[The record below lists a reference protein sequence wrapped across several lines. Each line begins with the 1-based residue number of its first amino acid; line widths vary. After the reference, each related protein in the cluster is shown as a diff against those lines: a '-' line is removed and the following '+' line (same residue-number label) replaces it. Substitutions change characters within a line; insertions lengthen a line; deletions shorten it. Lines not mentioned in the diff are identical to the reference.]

1 MMVIRFPPP
10 FGGQAAH
17 PDLCS
22 VRGEFSMRSAP
33 TKSKK
38 KKKKKI
44 FKNKNKKVKGV
55 RPDPG
60 QRTHHSIHKTKKQ
73 RATSKTSL

>member
-1 MMVIRFPPP
+1 MVIRFPPLWWSSGGP
-10 FGGQAAH
+10 KFEFGSGGIFNAQRTH
-17 PDLCS
+17 Q
-22 VRGEFSMRSAP
+22 EQ
-33 TKSKK
+33 KK
-38 KKKKKI
+38 KKKRFVKI
-44 FKNKNKKVKGV
+44 KNKKVKGV